1 MNEKLKE
8 LLNITPDEATEEDND
23 ALIEEI
29 KTAQLIMPIEI
40 TSKLEIDDA
49 EVGDIIEIDNG
60 LRFKPQKIIDDEKN
74 VFIPL
79 FSDDSEVYGHTSAI
93 DIYTKDL
100 AEMIDDNP
108 ENISAV
114 VLNPFSDFSVTLEMD
129 SFLNLFKEEE
139 N

>member
-60 LRFKPQKIIDDEKN
+60 LRFKPQKIIDNEKN

-108 ENISAV
+108 ENISGV

-129 SFLNLFKEEE
+129 SFLNLFKGEE

>member
-8 LLNITPDEATEEDND
+8 LLNISPDEATEKDND
-23 ALIEEI
+23 ELIEEI

-40 TSKLEIDDA
+40 TSKMDINDA
-49 EVGDIIEIDNG
+49 EVGDIIEIDDG
-60 LRFKPQKIIDDEKN
+60 LRFIPQKIIDDDN
-74 VFIPL
+74 NLFIPL

-108 ENISAV
+108 ENIAGV
-114 VLNPFSDFSVTLEMD
+114 VLNPFSDFSVTLPMD
-129 SFLNLFKEEE
+129 SFLDLFKEED
-139 N
+139 